1 MSGLSWNFY
10 ASSCPVLEVIVRN
23 HLKKVFKQD
32 SGQAPG
38 LLRIFFHDC
47 FVQGCDGSILL
58 DGSPSERDQPANV
71 GIRPE
76 ALKTIEVLRSL
87 VQRQCGNV
95 VSCADLVVLA
105 AREAVSLSGGPK
117 FDVPLGRKD
126 GLTLSV
132 NGTSNLP
139 PPFFKTGQLLDAF
152 APRNFDATDVVALS
166 GAHTFGRAH
175 CGSFFDRITQSDI
188 PIDPTFA
195 NNLKTTCPAKN
206 STNTAMLDVR
216 TPNVFD
222 NLYYVDL
229 INRQGLF
236 VSDQD
241 LFSDARTK
249 DIVASFASDRK
260 LFFDKFANAVVKL
273 SQLDVLTGKQGQV
286 RGKCSVPNRKVET
299 LVASVVK
306 EVVDL
311 I

>member
-1 MSGLSWNFY
+1 M
-10 ASSCPVLEVIVRN
+10 
-23 HLKKVFKQD
+23 
-32 SGQAPG
+32 
-38 LLRIFFHDC
+38 
-47 FVQGCDGSILL
+47 
-58 DGSPSERDQPANV
+58 
-71 GIRPE
+71 
-76 ALKTIEVLRSL
+76 
-87 VQRQCGNV
+87 
-95 VSCADLVVLA
+95 
-105 AREAVSLSGGPK
+105 
-117 FDVPLGRKD
+117 
-126 GLTLSV
+126 
-132 NGTSNLP
+132 
-139 PPFFKTGQLLDAF
+139 
-152 APRNFDATDVVALS
+152 
-166 GAHTFGRAH
+166 
-175 CGSFFDRITQSDI
+175 
-188 PIDPTFA
+188 
-195 NNLKTTCPAKN
+195 
-206 STNTAMLDVR
+206 
-216 TPNVFD
+216 FD